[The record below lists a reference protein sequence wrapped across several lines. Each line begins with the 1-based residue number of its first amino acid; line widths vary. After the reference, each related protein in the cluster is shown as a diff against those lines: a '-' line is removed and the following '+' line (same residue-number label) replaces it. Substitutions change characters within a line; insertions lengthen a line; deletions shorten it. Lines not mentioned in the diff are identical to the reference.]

1 MQNCQDI
8 LKTRKR
14 LSISAFSICM
24 NVPLKAISLVKA
36 EKITKPFQRKNT
48 NF

>member
-1 MQNCQDI
+1 MQNFQDI

-14 LSISAFSICM
+14 LFISAFSICM
-24 NVPLKAISLVKA
+24 NVPLKANSSVKT
-36 EKITKPFQRKNT
+36 EKITKPFQRKNI